1 MTVAFLN
8 IIIIII
14 IDIIYLSSSFFFFFF
29 FFFQSETVLFVWSMF
44 RKILQIKY
52 I

>member
-14 IDIIYLSSSFFFFFF
+14 DIICLSSSFFFFFF
-29 FFFQSETVLFVWSMF
+29 FFFQSETVLFVRSMF
-44 RKILQIKY
+44 SKILQIKY

>member
-14 IDIIYLSSSFFFFFF
+14 IDIICLSSSFFF
-29 FFFQSETVLFVWSMF
+29 FFFQSETVLFGLCLEKSF
-44 RKILQIKY
+44 K
-52 I
+52 

>member
-8 IIIIII
+8 IIIII
-14 IDIIYLSSSFFFFFF
+14 DIIYLSSFFF

-44 RKILQIKY
+44 SKILQIKY